1 MNRILILAP
10 HTDDAELGCGAT
22 IKKLSEAGKEV
33 RVVAF
38 SCGTANTKEFY
49 QALRILGAEANHWNF
64 ETRYF
69 PRDRQEIL
77 QKILDERKEFAPDTV
92 FLPAS
97 DDIHQDHQVIYQEGV
112 RAFKHV
118 TVYGYELPWNSTQFR
133 NQCYSG
139 ITPDHL
145 QAKINAL
152 KHYESQ
158 ATREYMNEE
167 FIRSLAVMRGVQAG
181 VKLAECFEVVRQ
193 VI

>member
-1 MNRILILAP
+1 MKRILILSP
-10 HTDDAELGCGAT
+10 HTDDAELGCGGT
-22 IKKLSEAGKEV
+22 IRKFIEAGKEV
-33 RVVAF
+33 RILTF
-38 SCGTANTKEFY
+38 SCGTSNAKEFH
-49 QALRILGAEANHWNF
+49 ASVDGLGSESKLWSF

-77 QKILDERKEFAPDTV
+77 QKMIDERKEFYPDTV

-97 DDIHQDHQVIYQEGV
+97 DDVHQDHQVIYQEGV

-118 TVYGYELPWNSTQFR
+118 TVYAYELPWNSTHFR

-158 ATREYMNEE
+158 SAREYMNEE